1 MGTSVGPVVATN
13 TVTVLIGGAHLPSA
27 LVAFTNTPIPIPEML
42 GSIGDFVWND
52 TNGNGV
58 QDSGEPGIPGVTV
71 NLSGPT
77 NSSTVTDGN
86 GAYLFPNLSA
96 GAYTVS
102 VATPSGYV
110 SSPTGAGTPATD
122 SNNGAGT
129 SVSIAG
135 NNDTSIDFGF
145 YRLGAIGNFV
155 WNDVNANG
163 VQDGS
168 EPGIPGVVVTL
179 TNGSSTTTAT
189 TDGAGAYS
197 FSGLVP
203 GSYTVSITAPS
214 GYVASPQNAGTP
226 STDSNNGA
234 GTTVAIAGNTDD
246 TIDFG
251 FYQLGAI
258 GDFVWNDVN
267 GNGVQ
272 DGTETGIAGVVV
284 TLTSGSSTA
293 TTTTNAAGAYSFTNL
308 APGSYTVSVAT
319 PSGYVSSPT
328 GAGTP
333 ATDSDIGSGTTVAIA
348 GNTNNTIDFGFYQ
361 LGAIGNFVWNDLN
374 HNGIQ
379 DSGEPGIAGVTVT
392 LSTGPTTTTDAQGA
406 YSFGGLQ
413 PGTYTVTVAT
423 PATFVA
429 SPTGA
434 GSPSTDSSRS

>member
-1 MGTSVGPVVATN
+1 MLFSLRRISAGFAVFLLLVISTSCGDRAGPTSLLSPSHGPSFDGYPEGCNSQATCIGKSISGPLSGVQALEKLQVCKYYPSTVVNPPAAIITIDVKVGNPTPSPTHLVYVLPANSCMLYWQNGEAGSADTVTVTESVPGGYTASAQTTNFSSTGPVGVSPRTVGTSVGPVVATN

-27 LVAFTNTPIPIPEML
+27 LVAFTNTPVPIPEML

-251 FYQLGAI
+251 FYQL
-258 GDFVWNDVN
+258 DRKS
-267 GNGVQ
+267 
-272 DGTETGIAGVVV
+272 VV
-284 TLTSGSSTA
+284 
-293 TTTTNAAGAYSFTNL
+293 
-308 APGSYTVSVAT
+308 
-319 PSGYVSSPT
+319 
-328 GAGTP
+328 
-333 ATDSDIGSGTTVAIA
+333 
-348 GNTNNTIDFGFYQ
+348 
-361 LGAIGNFVWNDLN
+361 
-374 HNGIQ
+374 
-379 DSGEPGIAGVTVT
+379 
-392 LSTGPTTTTDAQGA
+392 
-406 YSFGGLQ
+406 
-413 PGTYTVTVAT
+413 
-423 PATFVA
+423 
-429 SPTGA
+429 
-434 GSPSTDSSRS
+434 